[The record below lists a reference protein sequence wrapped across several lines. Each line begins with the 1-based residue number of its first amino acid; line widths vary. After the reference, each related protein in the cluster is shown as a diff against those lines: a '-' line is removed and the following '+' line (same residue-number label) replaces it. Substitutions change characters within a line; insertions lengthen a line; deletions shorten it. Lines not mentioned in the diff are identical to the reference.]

1 MTQPSTR
8 SCRYGVSIVML
19 RCTNGVCA
27 YIAINHGCQIPHR
40 WEKYLCTYTTDLI
53 SLSAKVDR
61 CVGLG
66 LGVYDF
72 RLLDPGVR
80 VTFTLLGVFELE

>member
-1 MTQPSTR
+1 M
-8 SCRYGVSIVML
+8 
-19 RCTNGVCA
+19 CA
-27 YIAINHGCQIPHR
+27 HIAINHGCQFPQR
-40 WEKYLCTYTTDLI
+40 WEKDLCTYTTDLI

-72 RLLDPGVR
+72 LLLDPGVGA
-80 VTFTLLGVFELE
+80 TFTLLGVFELE